1 MNMTDINNR
10 KTAFPSAKQI
20 RLITLDLDG
29 TLLNSDKQLTERN
42 RRALY
47 AAAKAGIAVVPA
59 TGRFYKGMPE
69 VVRSLPF
76 IRYCIIVNG
85 AQVVDITTGEI
96 IYSADIATEDA
107 IAFFSYLDTLPVI
120 YDCYIDGW
128 GYMTGSMQ
136 ELAGD
141 YISNIHSLKMVRE
154 LRKPVP
160 ELKAYIRDGGYRLQ
174 KMQLFTKNDVPYRDR
189 LVEELTAK
197 YPQYSVT
204 TSLPNNIEINSR
216 DADKG
221 LALTALAKHLGLKN
235 AQAMAFGD
243 GLNDV
248 AMLRAAG
255 YGVAM
260 GGGHPAALAAADICT
275 ADCDSDGVALV
286 IEEML
291 NRHRLS

>member
-1 MNMTDINNR
+1 MQTKDKKI
-10 KTAFPSAKQI
+10 PPAKDI
-20 RLITLDLDG
+20 RLITLDMDG
-29 TLLNSDKQLTERN
+29 TLLNSDKQLTDRN
-42 RRALY
+42 RRALE
-47 AAAKAGIAVVPA
+47 AAAEAGIEIVPA
-59 TGRFYKGMPE
+59 TGRFYMGLPE
-69 VVRSLPF
+69 AVRSLPF

-85 AQVVDITTGEI
+85 AQVVDIKTGKI
-96 IYSADIATEDA
+96 IYSADISPEDA
-107 IAFFSYLDTLPVI
+107 IAFYTYLDTLPVI

-128 GYMTGSMQ
+128 GYMTRWMQ
-136 ELAGD
+136 EAAGD
-141 YISNIHSLKMVRE
+141 YISYIHSLKMVRE

-160 ELKAYIRDGGYRLQ
+160 ELKAYIREGQYRLQ

-189 LVEELTAK
+189 LLQELSAR

-204 TSLPNNIEINSR
+204 TSLPNNIEVNSR

-221 LALTALAKHLGLKN
+221 IAMTALTKYLGLDN
-235 AQAMAFGD
+235 SRAMAFGD

-248 AMLRAAG
+248 AILRAAG

-260 GGGHPAALAAADICT
+260 DGGHPAAWAAADIHT

-291 NRHRLS
+291 AKA